1 MKKYCKEIQDLA
13 DRCAQEVGNTCFA
26 AYWGRTNDFFV
37 LHGDI
42 FVFQFIYADNL
53 PRCDGFPKYITVMD
67 GQTEFHSEP
76 YTFGVF
82 DEVVRRYNQAKGR
95 KIYIQL
101 ESKVRENNFV
111 SDEER
116 EYATSIVNY
125 HNNPFYAKWELYAYL
140 EAADRLNMRLELFV
154 EEYDSINIY
163 HDGIDEKSQFLRLIK
178 K

>member
-1 MKKYCKEIQDLA
+1 
-13 DRCAQEVGNTCFA
+13 
-26 AYWGRTNDFFV
+26 
-37 LHGDI
+37 
-42 FVFQFIYADNL
+42 
-53 PRCDGFPKYITVMD
+53 MD

-95 KIYIQL
+95 KIYRQL

-163 HDGIDEKSQFLRLIK
+163 HDGIDKKSQFLRLIK

>member
-26 AYWGRTNDFFV
+26 AYCGRTNDFFV

-76 YTFGVF
+76 YTLDVF
-82 DEVVRRYNQAKGR
+82 DEAVRRYNQAKGR
-95 KIYIQL
+95 KIYRQL

>member
-1 MKKYCKEIQDLA
+1 M
-13 DRCAQEVGNTCFA
+13 
-26 AYWGRTNDFFV
+26 
-37 LHGDI
+37 HGDI

-76 YTFGVF
+76 YTLDVF

-95 KIYIQL
+95 KIYRQL